1 MLRFDSTVLAMAKTV
16 VAVSHM
22 ANVGATVATYML
34 LNRGLKRVMG
44 DGKVRHVIR
53 LFLVILITSI
63 LSMIFKYTI
72 FQPVMG
78 GIVMC

>member
-1 MLRFDSTVLAMAKTV
+1 MLRFDSMYLAVATTV
-16 VAVSHM
+16 VALFHM

-44 DGKVRHVIR
+44 VGKVLHVIR
-53 LFLVILITSI
+53 HLIVFLITSV
-63 LSMIFKYTI
+63 LSMIAKHTI
-72 FQPVMG
+72 FLPVMG

>member
-1 MLRFDSTVLAMAKTV
+1 MLRFDSTVLAMATTV
-16 VAVSHM
+16 VALFHM

-44 DGKVRHVIR
+44 VGKVRKAIR
-53 LFLVILITSI
+53 LVIVILITTI
-63 LSMIFKYTI
+63 LSMIYKYTI
-72 FQPVMG
+72 FLPVMG